1 MEPKQTGIAYDSIT
15 HLWER
20 KEFNRNNGISQYKR
34 ALGFAKNRGAALDVG
49 CGCTGRHIELLQT
62 EGFATEGIDVSE
74 KMIEIARDKH
84 PNVHFYLE
92 DICEWKATK
101 KYDFISAW
109 DSIWHIP
116 IEKQEETIRNLVSY
130 LNKEGVLIFS
140 FGGTD
145 KEGYHTNDAMG
156 PRLYYST
163 LGTNKFIQL
172 LISSDCICRHL
183 EYDQSPELHAYI
195 IAQRI

>member
-1 MEPKQTGIAYDSIT
+1 MEPKQTGIAYDTIT

-34 ALGFAKNRGAALDVG
+34 ALGFVKNRGSALDVG
-49 CGCTGRHIELLQT
+49 CGCTGRHIELLLT
-62 EGFATEGIDVSE
+62 EGFSPEGIDVSE

-84 PNVHFYLE
+84 PTVNFYLE
-92 DICEWKATK
+92 DICKWKATR

-116 IEKQEETIRNLVSY
+116 IEKQEETIRNLASY

-145 KEGYHTNDAMG
+145 KEDYHTNNAMG
-156 PRLYYST
+156 PELYYST

-172 LISSDCICRHL
+172 LISSGCICRHL
-183 EYDQSPELHAYI
+183 EYDQPPELHAYL
-195 IAQRI
+195 IAQKI